1 MLCYL
6 RTIRRESS
14 FFPPFRSP
22 ARRCRCEAGSRRGPE
37 RDDGRG
43 LATGGQSSEKGE
55 PADDLSYKRQDMSV
69 QHTHESRQRFARCI
83 RRGEAGVNLAEAALQ
98 IAAED
103 DAIVSHS
110 AVAFPVDAYLGR
122 IQRMVDEL
130 ARLRLAHLNPDTATP
145 EEFLGVVDKY
155 LYEEQRLGIGGPG
168 KSAIPASAKVA
179 HPGVWEEPRRAY
191 LNELLTRRVG
201 TPAALAILY
210 AEVMQG
216 LLQKVRIGCCFPV
229 LAKIC
234 MQTHTHTHTHTH
246 TLTHTQ
252 AVESKNHEGKV
263 EEEEDEALEAQAQED
278 EDEVQVDEDGSLP
291 RCPRLP
297 CCSVNIFG
305 LSVWRASGGADR
317 YESTTLS
324 GTELCCSCLPDVGS

>member
-55 PADDLSYKRQDMSV
+55 PADDSSLCGPVGFGS
-69 QHTHESRQRFARCI
+69 
-83 RRGEAGVNLAEAALQ
+83 
-98 IAAED
+98 
-103 DAIVSHS
+103 VSHS